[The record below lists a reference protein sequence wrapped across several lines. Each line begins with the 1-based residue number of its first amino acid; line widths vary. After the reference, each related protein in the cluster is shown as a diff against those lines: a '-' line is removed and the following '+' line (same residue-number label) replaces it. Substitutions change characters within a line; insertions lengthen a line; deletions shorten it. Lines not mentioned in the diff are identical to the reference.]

1 MLWLIIKNKLSIKK
15 GATLCCLLI
24 LFLLISCNK
33 NIISVQFIPAKTY
46 EFNSP
51 KYIAA
56 DRVFLLEDN
65 NDTKLFHSQVN
76 KHQIIINSL
85 KSNKT
90 DTIKIKSNYFW
101 EDYYYIN
108 QDSIFLINRHN
119 GAIYLINSKSEL
131 IDSYEIPLLIDSVRY
146 VIYIARQCDIVLK
159 NNSLYLTIVGIK
171 GSDYI
176 YNYYITM
183 IYNLKTKKV
192 TKLFMKFPDNY
203 STNNNWSVTGS
214 IFTTTFISDD
224 EIVYNFPANEKIFIY
239 SLKDNKIKSIKLQK
253 SKYIGKFPPET
264 FDDKRSNKEEDYI
277 YRYWIDKP
285 FYMQLIYDKY
295 RKLFYRIVNHA
306 QPLKDSL
313 NNYNDNFTRNWSLMV
328 FDNSFNFISEQFF
341 EGKKYNN
348 YYVFVTKEGL
358 LLLYDDKYKQKNN
371 KMIYE
376 LFTIKIS

>member
-1 MLWLIIKNKLSIKK
+1 MKK
-15 GATLCCLLI
+15 LI
-24 LFLLISCNK
+24 LFFVLLINIALLISCNK
-33 NIISVQFIPAKTY
+33 NITSVQFIPTKTY

-51 KYIAA
+51 KYIGA

-65 NDTKLFHSQVN
+65 NDTKLMHAQVN
-76 KHQIIINSL
+76 NNQIIINSL
-85 KSNKT
+85 KSNRT
-90 DTIKIKSNYFW
+90 DTIKIKSNLFW

-119 GAIYLINSKSEL
+119 GIIHLINSKNEL
-131 IDSYEIPLLIDSVRY
+131 IDNWEIPLFIDSVRY
-146 VIYIARQCDIVLK
+146 FIYIVRQCDIVFK
-159 NNSLYLTIVGIK
+159 NNSLYLTVVGHK

-183 IYNLKTKKV
+183 IYNLETKKV

-203 STNNNWSVTGS
+203 STNHNWSLTGY
-214 IFTTTFISDD
+214 IFTTTFKSDD
-224 EIVYNFPANEKIFIY
+224 EIVYNFPANENIFSY
-239 SLKDNKIKSIKLQK
+239 SFKDNKIKSIKLKK
-253 SKYIGKFPPET
+253 SKYISKFPPET
-264 FDDKRSNKEEDYI
+264 FDEIRSNKEEEYI

-285 FYMQLIYDKY
+285 FYIQLIYDKY
-295 RKLFYRIVNHA
+295 RKLFYRIAIHE

-313 NNYNDNFTRNWSLMV
+313 NNYNDNFTRNWSIMV

-348 YYVFVTKEGL
+348 FYVFVTKEGL
-358 LLLYDDKYKQKNN
+358 LLIYDDKYKKKNK